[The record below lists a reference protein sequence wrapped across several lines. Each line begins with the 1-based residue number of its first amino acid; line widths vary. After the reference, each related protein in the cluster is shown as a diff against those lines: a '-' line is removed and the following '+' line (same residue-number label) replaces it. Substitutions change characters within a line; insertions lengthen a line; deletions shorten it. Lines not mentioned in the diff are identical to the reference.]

1 MKNLLLIIALFFAVS
16 FANAQKLTPKFLKG
30 TWENKFHVVEFKG
43 DTEKD
48 FAIKITTKDTE
59 EQLEVTGWVF
69 DSGNLYVRT
78 YYSPSNW
85 EAIGKMIMVDE
96 NSMVEDVY
104 SDYPAIL
111 IYKRKLNN

>member
-30 TWENKFHVVEFKG
+30 TWENEFHVVEFKG
-43 DTEKD
+43 DTKKD
-48 FAIKITTKDTE
+48 FSITITCKDDGTPI
-59 EQLEVTGWVF
+59 EVTGWVF
-69 DSGNLYVRT
+69 DSGNLYVKT

-85 EAIGKMIMVDE
+85 EAIGKMIMIDE
-96 NSMVEDVY
+96 NSMVEDVH